1 MPHPVMF
8 SEHDPGLAD
17 VRAIALAFPGA
28 FEKISWGRPVFC
40 APKMFAVYGGSE
52 KAPAEGGAKGDHVPY
67 PHALL
72 IKVDDS
78 DRRALAADRRFFFPA
93 YLGPFGW
100 LGMDFTAA
108 EVDWTEVRELLDA
121 SYRMVAPKKMLR
133 QLDQRQSGHGPDM
146 IRSETP

>member
-28 FEKISWGRPVFC
+28 VEKISWGRPVFC

-52 KAPAEGGAKGDHVPY
+52 KGEAKGEHVPY

-78 DRRALAADRRFFFPA
+78 DRQALVQDRRLFFPA

-100 LGMDFTAA
+100 LGLDLTATV
-108 EVDWTEVRELLDA
+108 VDWTEVRELLDA
-121 SYRMVAPKKMLR
+121 SYRMVAPKKLLR
-133 QLDQRQSGHGPDM
+133 QLDQRQSGSGPDM